1 MYVSILGDSISTYEG
16 FNPPGHAVYYDSAYR
31 CLNGLTSVYDTW
43 WAKVNQF
50 LKAYLCVNNAWSGSR
65 VCGDF
70 PAASHPRRTGALHT
84 EQARPDLILIYMGF
98 NDFAGGSGAGAFE
111 AAYDAMVAALQANY
125 PRAWI
130 FCGTLMRSKLA
141 DDPGWVFPRNLL
153 GEDVEDY
160 NAAIRRVCRRR
171 NCVLADLAVRNVRYE
186 TLDGTHPTAAGHA
199 AMAQC
204 WIDCLRRS

>member
-130 FCGTLMRSKLA
+130 FCGTLMRS
-141 DDPGWVFPRNLL
+141 
-153 GEDVEDY
+153 
-160 NAAIRRVCRRR
+160 NAFSKY
-171 NCVLADLAVRNVRYE
+171 AVRNKKTQRF
-186 TLDGTHPTAAGHA
+186 
-199 AMAQC
+199 
-204 WIDCLRRS
+204 